1 MCQSP
6 VKAAEMG
13 RNGDMDWEIPK
24 IPKREYPEETEK
36 EHNHCTSKEGCC
48 LFLFLKTA
56 QTRSLASPSKAEVL
70 NTKMGFFFKQMKH

>member
-36 EHNHCTSKEGCC
+36 
-48 LFLFLKTA
+48 
-56 QTRSLASPSKAEVL
+56 
-70 NTKMGFFFKQMKH
+70 